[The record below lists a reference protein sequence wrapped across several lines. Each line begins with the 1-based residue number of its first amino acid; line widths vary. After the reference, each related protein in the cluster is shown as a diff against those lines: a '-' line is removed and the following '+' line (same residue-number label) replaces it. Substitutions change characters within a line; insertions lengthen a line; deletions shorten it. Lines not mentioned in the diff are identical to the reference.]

1 VYLFFVP
8 RIHFCHENEH
18 PVKVPTCLASHL
30 KVIKIKRYFE
40 SRDDRD
46 FFAYVL
52 QHGLVLESLD
62 IQVDRARAKR
72 FPEELSLLP
81 RRSKVCQIKVC
92 WNQ

>member
-1 VYLFFVP
+1 DPYAP
-8 RIHFCHENEH
+8 RRWEH
-18 PVKVPTCLASHL
+18 PMKVPVKVPTCLVSHL
-30 KVIKIKRYFE
+30 KVIKIKGYFE

-62 IQVDRARAKR
+62 IQVDLARAEG
-72 FPEELSLLP
+72 FPEKLSLLP
-81 RRSKVCQIKVC
+81 RSSKACQINFC